1 MKSVEEQIFE
11 TLENGGLNW
20 KVTKENLLLPDGTE
34 TGFFGAVRSDNRS
47 CLGTCTKQYEVF
59 QNSEM
64 IELAYKLSEETGYK
78 MKNPN
83 CYADGKRVSV
93 DLKGSDK
100 LLEYKEVGDVVE
112 KNIRITNTHDGTG
125 SLRLAL
131 GSLVLS
137 CTNGQTRWI
146 ADKKTSIRHTTN
158 MRKMLDDALRGFEVV
173 KSEEKKMENE
183 IDLMIEKEIRKE
195 DIRQMIEG
203 IVEVDMSLIGKDV
216 EGNYTSKEVSTRKLN
231 KIKSIEE
238 SIIEECSY
246 KGLNVWGLLNGITH
260 YTTHKG
266 GRNETREDS
275 KVFGGLM
282 RSDKKAYDLAVG
294 MLV

>member
-11 TLENGGLNW
+11 TLENGNLNW
-20 KVTKENLLLPDGTE
+20 KVNKENLLLPDGTK
-34 TGFFGAVRSDNRS
+34 TNFFGAVRSDNRE

-78 MKNPN
+78 MKESN
-83 CYADGKRVSV
+83 CYADGRRVSV
-93 DLKGSDK
+93 DLKGADK
-100 LLEYKEVGDVVE
+100 ILEYKEVGDVVE

-173 KSEEKKMENE
+173 KQEEEKMGKE
-183 IDLMIEKEIRKE
+183 IDLMISKDIRKE
-195 DIRQMIEG
+195 DIRKMIEG
-203 IVEVDMSLIGKDV
+203 IVEVDMGLIGKDST
-216 EGNYTSKEVSTRKLN
+216 GNYVSNEVSTRTLN
-231 KIKSIEE
+231 KIKSVEE

-282 RSDKKAYDLAVG
+282 RSDKKAYELAVG